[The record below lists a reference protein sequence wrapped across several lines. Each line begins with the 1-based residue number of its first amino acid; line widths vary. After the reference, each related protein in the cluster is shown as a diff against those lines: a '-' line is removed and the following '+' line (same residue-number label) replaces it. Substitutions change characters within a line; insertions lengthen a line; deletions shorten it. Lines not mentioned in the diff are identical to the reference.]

1 MTKKGSVV
9 DAHVDSLIVLWH
21 ILFDPSDL
29 WHQYVQRLNKYQ
41 GFKDNYCKINT
52 FLDSLSDV
60 ANNLQSIYDEKKI
73 NCSRR
78 IRKFY
83 KEYQP
88 VIDIICQYSG
98 MKNFIDYNF
107 DCFGKLKD
115 DSGLEFF
122 YDYFRNH
129 EDKAEKILAVLER
142 LKQLGLQELHLE
154 EGKDFTTGIYRMNT
168 RNSLISDIE
177 VLDNM
182 KLVPNY
188 EDDVVTYRTTGSNYE
203 IREGGMWGN
212 SVTVNNLTFD
222 PERLPKSMA
231 RNELYYQI
239 IDLKNSHQQECDSL
253 RDSIDLSVAIDD
265 LSSQVNIADQ
275 VVERL
280 KSVHNKDELHQ
291 LLLQIKEHLEQ
302 LHTISAQYDSEI
314 SQNSL
319 LITTEKL
326 QSEKSNYLRRRNYNT
341 DTR

>member
-29 WHQYVQRLNKYQ
+29 WHQYVQRLNEYQ
-41 GFKDNYCKINT
+41 GLKDNYYKIDALRP
-52 FLDSLSDV
+52 FSE
-60 ANNLQSIYDEKKI
+60 AAERLQSIHDGKNVKGSRKI
-73 NCSRR
+73 K
-78 IRKFY
+78 KFY
-83 KEYQP
+83 KDHQS
-88 VIDIICQYSG
+88 VLDIICQYSSI
-98 MKNFIDYNF
+98 KNFTNYNF
-107 DCFGKLKD
+107 DWNRKLKD
-115 DSGLEFF
+115 SSGLDFF
-122 YDYFRNH
+122 YGYFTNH
-129 EDKAEKILAVLER
+129 EDEAEKILAVLER

-177 VLDNM
+177 ILDNM
-182 KLVPNY
+182 ELVPNY

-265 LSSQVNIADQ
+265 LSSQVNIASQ

-302 LHTISAQYDSEI
+302 LHTISTQYDSEI
-314 SQNSL
+314 SQSSS
-319 LITTEKL
+319 LITEEKL
-326 QSEKSNYLRRRNYNT
+326 QSEKTNYLRRRKYNT
-341 DTR
+341 DTH